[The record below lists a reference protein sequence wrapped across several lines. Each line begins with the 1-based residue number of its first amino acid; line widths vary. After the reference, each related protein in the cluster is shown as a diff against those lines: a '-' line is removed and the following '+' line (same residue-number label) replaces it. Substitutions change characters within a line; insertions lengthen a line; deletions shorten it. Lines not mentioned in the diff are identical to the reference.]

1 MLQITPKL
9 AIENIF
15 GHYFGLLFL
24 NHQLRAITN
33 LGPHT
38 LQKRKF
44 YKFQAIIGIY
54 FFAITTAWQIALDGK
69 TSILCPLGVFWR
81 QILTP
86 KSLKMAILDTRLVWS
101 VSKLIFYLWRSTSDT

>member
-54 FFAITTAWQIALDGK
+54 LFAIATVWQIALDGK
-69 TSILCPLGVFWR
+69 TSILCPFGVFWP

-86 KSLKMAILDTRLVWS
+86 KVLKNGYIEYKVGLVS
-101 VSKLIFYLWRSTSDT
+101 I

>member
-38 LQKRKF
+38 LQKRFFLQISGNYWNLFICNCHCVTDRPRWKDIDF
-44 YKFQAIIGIY
+44 VSVGRFLAPNFGPKVLKNGYIEYKVG
-54 FFAITTAWQIALDGK
+54 LV
-69 TSILCPLGVFWR
+69 SI
-81 QILTP
+81 
-86 KSLKMAILDTRLVWS
+86 
-101 VSKLIFYLWRSTSDT
+101 